1 MSTALQTSVIG
12 RISSLIEEIN
22 GVKTAADKSA
32 KSNGKPNT
40 KSATE
45 LGLSGSAKQDP
56 GGYQGGSDHPSAR
69 AASNVQKTPL
79 GSRAKENETDV
90 KHDHPGAGV
99 DNTSEGSGG
108 TQDDKQLN
116 IGTNQSATGEDPSV
130 EDDYK
135 GTKEDK
141 KEGDRGGTQHPANA
155 EDVGGKYASHSF
167 ADLTKV
173 AYTKMNELLADV
185 ANGQAPV
192 NVAKQAY
199 SQAAGIA
206 QPAPSDQEKQA
217 AAQAIIEQT
226 IVDARLNADLVGEF
240 LTKYSEK
247 YAGLLKGGATD
258 GPMGGAM
265 EGEDDGGGGPPMGPA
280 AAAGAG
286 APPPDAGGGDPG
298 AGGGGGL
305 DELINALLQMGMTPE
320 DIEAA
325 LQAHMGG
332 GGGDM
337 PGGGMPGG
345 GVPPGAEMAGAG
357 GGPPMGGDM
366 GKMGVAKRGLN
377 DDQLVMLKAAHMAAQ
392 RFRSGNWQA
401 RPVQAGTKEAHE
413 RTELQRYIL
422 EVCGF
427 GR

>member
-32 KSNGKPNT
+32 KPNGKPTT
-40 KSATE
+40 KQATE

-90 KHDHPGAGV
+90 KEDHPGAGV
-99 DNTSEGSGG
+99 DNTSEGGGG

-116 IGTNQSATGEDPSV
+116 IGTNQSSTGEDPSV

-141 KEGDRGGTQHPANA
+141 KEGDRGGTSHPANA
-155 EDVGGKYASHSF
+155 EDVGEKYSSHSF

-185 ANGQAPV
+185 ANGQAPASV
-192 NVAKQAY
+192 SKQAGVQ
-199 SQAAGIA
+199 SRPAAGA
-206 QPAPSDQEKQA
+206 GQPAISAQEKQA

-226 IVDARLNADLVGEF
+226 ILDARLNADLVGEF

-258 GPMGGAM
+258 GPLGGAM
-265 EGEDDGGGGPPMGPA
+265 EGEGGGGPPMDPA
-280 AAAGAG
+280 ATAGG
-286 APPPDAGGGDPG
+286 PPPDAGGPPPG
-298 AGGGGGL
+298 GEGGGGGGL
-305 DELINALLQMGMTPE
+305 DEMINALLQMGMTPE

-332 GGGDM
+332 GGE
-337 PGGGMPGG
+337 GGMPAGG
-345 GVPPGAEMAGAG
+345 APPGAEMAGAG

-366 GKMGVAKRGLN
+366 GKMGRARGLN
-377 DDQLVMLKAAHMAAQ
+377 DDQLVMLKAAHMASY

-401 RPVQAGTKEAHE
+401 RPVQPGTKEAHE